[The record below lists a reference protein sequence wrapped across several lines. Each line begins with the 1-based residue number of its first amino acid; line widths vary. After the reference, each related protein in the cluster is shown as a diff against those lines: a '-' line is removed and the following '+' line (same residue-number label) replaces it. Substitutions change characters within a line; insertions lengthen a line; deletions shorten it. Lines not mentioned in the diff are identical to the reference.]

1 VPIAGVD
8 GAVTQLCFFMAQEA
22 DGVSARWRV
31 QDDGGGGDFVCSL
44 EENQEESGPIK
55 GVAA

>member
-1 VPIAGVD
+1 
-8 GAVTQLCFFMAQEA
+8 VTQLCFFMAQEA

-31 QDDGGGGDFVCSL
+31 QDDGGGGDFICSL